1 MRGAYGHVGKRWEDH
16 VVSDPRFVRATET
29 GATIADAS
37 KAELELGWRVTTS
50 FEEVIA
56 EMVDT
61 HIAAMT
67 KSQRCGDAV
76 LHE

>member
-1 MRGAYGHVGKRWEDH
+1 M
-16 VVSDPRFVRATET
+16 VSDPRFVRATET

-37 KAELELGWRVTTS
+37 KAELELGRVTTS